1 MTSPKI
7 KIGAAVFFILLGTAD
22 LIYGILNHDTFSLI
36 VGPVII
42 FFAANTL
49 RNKNPI

>member
-1 MTSPKI
+1 MTFRKI
-7 KIGAAVFFILLGTAD
+7 KIGTAVFFILLGTAD
-22 LIYGILNHDTFSLI
+22 LIYGILTHDTFSII

-49 RNKNPI
+49 REKKTN